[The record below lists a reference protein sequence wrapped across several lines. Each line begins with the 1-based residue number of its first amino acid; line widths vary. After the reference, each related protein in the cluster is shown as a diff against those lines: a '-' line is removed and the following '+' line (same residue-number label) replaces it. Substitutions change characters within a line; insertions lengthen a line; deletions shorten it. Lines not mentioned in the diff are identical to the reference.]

1 MNKIWKAYFEFS
13 DFASH
18 FYRMSDAE
26 IVEDIRKSIDVAIC
40 KKIENNQFCFF
51 FLFLVEAENKMEK
64 RASIGRENIK
74 SRWDKEQPEKKE
86 KPEEKPVP
94 KPKRPP
100 NVSPDGEVIEPFIPP
115 TIEQVQAL
123 CVEKRYPDPQ
133 GLAFR
138 FFNFYAPDWKTGKG
152 KRAKI
157 MDSWPKALAG
167 WVSRDNGVFRV
178 PEFSDIQKY
187 LTENCAKAGLDVDFV
202 ATQFLN
208 KGTKEG
214 WKGIRNWE
222 AMLKQYVNT
231 IVCSQSNKK

>member
-1 MNKIWKAYFEFS
+1 MVFQEFRQ
-13 DFASH
+13 H
-18 FYRMSDAE
+18 FKKMTDEE
-26 IVEDIRKSIDVAIC
+26 IVLDIRQSCEALDDLTSNGSSWGDLCVMEATKQMEESSERN
-40 KKIENNQFCFF
+40 KKNIE
-51 FLFLVEAENKMEK
+51 A
-64 RASIGRENIK
+64 
-74 SRWDKEQPEKKE
+74 RWKEQHKK
-86 KPEEKPVP
+86 PSP
-94 KPKRPP
+94 KSKRPP
-100 NVSPDGEVIEPFIPP
+100 NVSPDGEVIESFVPP

-157 MDSWPKALAG
+157 MDSWPMALAG

-178 PEFSDIQKY
+178 PEFADIQKY
-187 LTENCAKAGLDVDFV
+187 LTENCAKAGLDIDFI

-231 IVCSQSNKK
+231 IVCSQSKGLK

>member
-1 MNKIWKAYFEFS
+1 MSTKPYCCKMVFQEFRQ
-13 DFASH
+13 H
-18 FYRMSDAE
+18 FKKMTDEE
-26 IVEDIRKSIDVAIC
+26 IVSDIRQSCEALDDLTSNGSSWGDLCVMEATKQMEESSERN
-40 KKIENNQFCFF
+40 KKNIE
-51 FLFLVEAENKMEK
+51 A
-64 RASIGRENIK
+64 
-74 SRWDKEQPEKKE
+74 RWKEQHKK
-86 KPEEKPVP
+86 PAP
-94 KPKRPP
+94 KPKCPP
-100 NVSPDGEVIEPFIPP
+100 NVSPDGEVIESFVPP

-138 FFNFYAPDWKTGKG
+138 FFNFYSPDWKTGKG
-152 KRAKI
+152 KRAKP
-157 MDSWPKALAG
+157 MDSWPMALAG

-178 PEFSDIQKY
+178 PEFADIQKY

-231 IVCSQSNKK
+231 IVCSQSKGAK

>member
-40 KKIENNQFCFF
+40 KKIENNQFCF
-51 FLFLVEAENKMEK
+51 LAKCLVEAENKMEK

-86 KPEEKPVP
+86 TPLERTSP
-94 KPKRPP
+94 KPKRPT
-100 NVSPDGEVIEPFIPP
+100 NVSEDGEVIEPFVPP

-157 MDSWPKALAG
+157 MDSWPMALAG

-178 PEFSDIQKY
+178 PEFADIQKY

>member
-1 MNKIWKAYFEFS
+1 MSNIYCCKMYFQEFRR
-13 DFASH
+13 H
-18 FYRMSDAE
+18 FKKMSDDE
-26 IVEDIRKSIDVAIC
+26 IISDIRKSCECLDDLDSEGNSWGAQCVR
-40 KKIENNQFCFF
+40 
-51 FLFLVEAENKMEK
+51 EASEKMEIK
-64 RASIGRENIK
+64 SKINSENAK

-94 KPKRPP
+94 KLKRPP
-100 NVSPDGEVIEPFIPP
+100 NVSPDGEVIELFIPP

-138 FFNFYAPDWKTGKG
+138 FFNFYSPDWKTGKG

-231 IVCSQSNKK
+231 IVCSQSKGIK

>member
-1 MNKIWKAYFEFS
+1 MKKIWNAAFEIA
-13 DFASH
+13 DFAAH
-18 FYRMSDAE
+18 FYKMSDEE
-26 IVEDIRKSIDVAIC
+26 ILRDIKEGIDLSISRKIPESGS
-40 KKIENNQFCFF
+40 CF
-51 FLFLVEAENKMEK
+51 LAKCMLEAENKMK
-64 RASIGRENIK
+64 KISDINRENVNA
-74 SRWDKEQPEKKE
+74 RWKE
-86 KPEEKPVP
+86 KDPKPDP

-100 NVSPDGEVIEPFIPP
+100 NVSPDGEVIEPFVPP

-138 FFNFYAPDWKTGKG
+138 FFNFYSPDWKTGKG
-152 KRAKI
+152 KRTKI
-157 MDSWPKALAG
+157 MNSWPMALAG

-178 PEFSDIQKY
+178 PEFADIQKY

-231 IVCSQSNKK
+231 IVCSQSKGSK